1 MPSRINQLRGTTK
14 PPLPSNGRGRGSS
27 RRKTKKISNKE
38 IKDFMKKKIH
48 NIIKL
53 GGNMNKTKIISELE
67 KQGFKN
73 NTKLKNS
80 VRDCMKELIKEKKI
94 KLEGL
99 GVVYVSKYGKRSPSK
114 LRRVQTANNLIRE
127 AQERLGN

>member
-1 MPSRINQLRGTTK
+1 MPSRINKLRGTSK
-14 PPLPSNGRGRGSS
+14 PPLPSNKRGRDSS
-27 RRKTKKISNKE
+27 RRKTKKISDKE

-53 GGNMNKTKIISELE
+53 GGNMNNTKIISELE
-67 KQGFKN
+67 KHGFKN

-99 GVVYVSKYGKRSPSK
+99 GVVYLSKYGKRSPSK

-127 AQERLGN
+127 AKERLGN